1 MYSACKLNKQG
12 DSKQPWCIPFP
23 IWNQSIVPC
32 PVLTVTSWPEYRFLR
47 RQVRWSG
54 IVISLSIFHSLLWST
69 QSRLW
74 RSQWSRCF
82 LEFSCFFYDPTNV
95 GNLTS
100 VSSAFSKS
108 SLYIW
113 KFSVHVLLKPSLEDF
128 AHHLAGKW
136 NKCNCAVVSTS
147 VLPLNIQDWFPLG
160 LTCWISLQP
169 KGHSRVFS
177 NIHSSVQFA

>member
-1 MYSACKLNKQG
+1 MYSFPNFDQ
-12 DSKQPWCIPFP
+12 SVVPW
-23 IWNQSIVPC
+23 
-32 PVLTVTSWPEYRFLR
+32 FLR
-47 RQVRWSG
+47 TQVRWSG

-160 LTCWISLQP
+160 WTGWISLQS
-169 KGHSRVFS
+169 KGLSRVFS
-177 NIHSSVQFA
+177 NTTVWKHQFFGAQLSSQTNSHIHT